1 MAIYI
6 FDKISNFINIFNG
19 QKNKLNIHLDELRT
33 NPLYK
38 NSFFITLSRFSNV
51 FVGFIFWIVAVRLY
65 SIEDVGVATALIS
78 SISIVISLSR
88 LGFDFSLIRFVQIND
103 KTKVFNTAIVV
114 TTAASLI
121 IGIIYISGFR
131 YVNFSSNLA
140 FIQSHSYI
148 VIFLLFV
155 IMNSLVSITGIA
167 FTAIRKADHYF
178 FQNIILASRVPL
190 LIPLTFLGSFGIFDS
205 VGLAFLF
212 SALFSLICLDKSV
225 KFELKID
232 KKFMKESFSFSFGNY
247 ASSIF
252 TTIPALILPIMVL
265 GLLGESAAAKYYI
278 SFAVGSLVMIIP
290 EALSTSLFIEGSHG
304 ESMRK
309 NIYKVGLTIYIFL
322 IPAIIFIYLFGDNIL
337 GLFGNNYDAGLLK
350 LFAFSSIFSALI
362 PLFVSIQNVRMNV
375 NMIVKMNFLMF
386 VLLLGLS
393 YLFLLKFG
401 IVGVGYAW
409 IITYTILDLI
419 IGTSIKKLGWL

>member
-1 MAIYI
+1 MVI
-6 FDKISNFINIFNG
+6 
-19 QKNKLNIHLDELRT
+19 NKLNRLEELRT

-51 FVGFIFWIVAVRLY
+51 FVGFIFWIVAARLY
-65 SIEDVGVATALIS
+65 SIEDVGIATALIS
-78 SISIVISLSR
+78 SVSIVISLSR
-88 LGFDFSLIRFVQIND
+88 LGFDFSLIRYVKIND
-103 KTKVFNTAIVV
+103 KTKVFNTSIVI
-114 TTAASLI
+114 TTIASLI
-121 IGIIYISGFR
+121 MGIIYISGFR
-131 YVNFSSNLA
+131 YINFSSSLI

-148 VIFLLFV
+148 VVFLLFV
-155 IMNSLVSITGIA
+155 IMNSLVSITGIG

-190 LIPLTFLGSFGIFDS
+190 LIPLTFLGSIGIFDS

-212 SALFSLICLDKSV
+212 SALFSLIYLDKFV
-225 KFELKID
+225 KFDFKID

-252 TTIPALILPIMVL
+252 TTIPALVLPIMVL
-265 GLLGESAAAKYYI
+265 GLSGESAAAKYYI
-278 SFAVGSLVMIIP
+278 AFAVGSLVMIIP

-309 NIYKVGLTIYIFL
+309 NILKVGLTIYLFL
-322 IPAIIFIYLFGDNIL
+322 IPAVIFIYFFGDNIL
-337 GLFGNNYDAGLLK
+337 SLFGNNFDARLLK

-362 PLFVSIQNVRMNV
+362 PLFVSIQNIRMNV
-375 NMIVKMNFLMF
+375 KIIAKMNFLMF

-393 YLFLLKFG
+393 YIFLLKFG

-409 IITYTILDLI
+409 IITYICLDLI
-419 IGTSIKKLGWL
+419 VGIVIKKSGWI